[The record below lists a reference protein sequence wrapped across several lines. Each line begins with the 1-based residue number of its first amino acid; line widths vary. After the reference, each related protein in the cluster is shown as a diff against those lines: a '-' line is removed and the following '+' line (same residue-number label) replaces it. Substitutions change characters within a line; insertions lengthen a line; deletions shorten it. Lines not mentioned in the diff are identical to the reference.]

1 MRDRVN
7 NYTDKFRKHIRWL
20 YLLASVLSFG
30 IGGAVAVIG
39 NSADNPLL
47 IVLGFAGLV
56 AGVVFFNKWRGQKEV
71 RVIGKV
77 LTKSA
82 NCLLVL
88 KDRLMFA
95 HLKKEKLLG
104 LSQKCY
110 NDGQYYHVHKI
121 DKGVMT
127 HFELPDDDESER
139 YYDPMEMAN
148 VVSMPSNKKYFAWSA
163 TLMQTIK
170 IGLMALVV
178 AGELIG
184 IIAME

>member
-1 MRDRVN
+1 MHEKVS
-7 NYTDKFRKHIRWL
+7 NYIDKFRKHVRWL
-20 YLLASVLSFG
+20 YLLVSVVSFG
-30 IGGAVAVIG
+30 LGGAVAVIG
-39 NSADNPLL
+39 NNTDNPLL
-47 IVLGFAGLV
+47 IVFGFAGLV
-56 AGVVFFNKWRGQKEV
+56 GGVVFFNKWRGQKEV
-71 RVIGKV
+71 RIIGKV
-77 LTKSA
+77 FIKPA
-82 NCLLVL
+82 NCLIIL

-110 NDGQYYHVHKI
+110 NDGKYYHVHKI
-121 DKGVMT
+121 DKGVMA
-127 HFELPDDDESER
+127 HFDLPDDDEKER